1 MFDFSSHIMMQNMLY
16 YIKVVETLTFRERGG
31 YMGLFES
38 IETVS
43 IVLFAV
49 GMIFLMIEL
58 FAPGFGIF
66 GGLGLVALVL
76 CIVFQA
82 KSVAEGLLLFLILG
96 AIVVILALIAAR
108 SLKRGWLYRSSLVL
122 KDAEEK
128 DAGYVAREDYS
139 RLTGKN
145 GVSLTPLRP
154 AGTAQIDGEKADV
167 VTEGEFIPK
176 GARIE
181 VIKTVGGRIIVKQ
194 VEG

>member
-1 MFDFSSHIMMQNMLY
+1 MMQNMLY

-76 CIVFQA
+76 CIVVITSYSIHYTKLYDQSYCF
-82 KSVAEGLLLFLILG
+82 FLHT
-96 AIVVILALIAAR
+96 
-108 SLKRGWLYRSSLVL
+108 SLPSYF
-122 KDAEEK
+122 
-128 DAGYVAREDYS
+128 
-139 RLTGKN
+139 LTEH
-145 GVSLTPLRP
+145 PL
-154 AGTAQIDGEKADV
+154 
-167 VTEGEFIPK
+167 
-176 GARIE
+176 
-181 VIKTVGGRIIVKQ
+181 
-194 VEG
+194 

>member
-1 MFDFSSHIMMQNMLY
+1 MF
-16 YIKVVETLTFRERGG
+16 ET
-31 YMGLFES
+31 

-43 IVLFAV
+43 VVLFIV
-49 GMIFLMIEL
+49 GMIFMMIEL

-82 KSVAEGLLLFLILG
+82 HSVAEGLLLLLIIG

-128 DAGYVAREDYS
+128 DAGYVAKDDYS
-139 RLTGKN
+139 RFIGKS
-145 GVSLTPLRP
+145 GLSLTPLRP
-154 AGTAQIDGEKADV
+154 AGTVEIDGEKADV
-167 VTEGEFIPK
+167 VTDGEFIPK
-176 GARIE
+176 GARIT
-181 VIKTVGGRIIVKQ
+181 VAKTSGGRVVVKQ
-194 VEG
+194 LEG

>member
-1 MFDFSSHIMMQNMLY
+1 
-16 YIKVVETLTFRERGG
+16 
-31 YMGLFES
+31 MGLFES

-181 VIKTVGGRIIVKQ
+181 VIKTVGGRVIVKQ

>member
-1 MFDFSSHIMMQNMLY
+1 
-16 YIKVVETLTFRERGG
+16 
-31 YMGLFES
+31 MGLFET

-43 IVLFAV
+43 VVLFIV

-82 KSVAEGLLLFLILG
+82 HSVAEGLLLFLIIG
-96 AIVVILALIAAR
+96 VIVMILSLIAAR

-128 DAGYVAREDYS
+128 EAGYVARDDYS
-139 RLTGKN
+139 RFTGKI

-154 AGTAQIDGEKADV
+154 AGTAEIEGEKADV
-167 VTEGEFIPK
+167 VTEGEFIAK
-176 GARIE
+176 GVR
-181 VIKTVGGRIIVKQ
+181 VKVLKTVSGRIIVNQ
-194 VEG
+194 VED

>member
-1 MFDFSSHIMMQNMLY
+1 
-16 YIKVVETLTFRERGG
+16 
-31 YMGLFES
+31 MGLFET

-43 IVLFAV
+43 IVLFVV
-49 GMIFLMIEL
+49 GMIFLLIEL

-82 KSVAEGLLLFLILG
+82 KSVAEGLLLFLIIG
-96 AIVVILALIAAR
+96 GIVVILALIAAR

-122 KDAEEK
+122 KDSEEK
-128 DAGYVAREDYS
+128 DAGYVARDDYS
-139 RLTGKN
+139 RYTGKS

-154 AGTAQIDGEKADV
+154 AGSAEIDGEKADV
-167 VTEGEFIPK
+167 VTEGDYISK
-176 GARIE
+176 GARIQ
-181 VIKTVGGRIIVKQ
+181 VLKTEGGRIIVKQ